1 MSRSGATV
9 APECVT
15 KYNELKL
22 GKEIKYIIYKLSDDY
37 KEVVVEDYSS
47 DNDWE
52 SFRNKLLSAKAGY
65 KGKEGKGPRYAV
77 YDFQWELAGGE
88 GTRNKIVFISWSPDE
103 GTLVFPRMTY
113 ASSKEALKNALPGL
127 GGEVQANGDDAIEYD
142 TILKDISKGTR

>member
-1 MSRSGATV
+1 MSQKSWLTRFFRASV

-47 DNDWE
+47 DKDWDN
-52 SFRNKLLSAKAGY
+52 FRNKLLEAKASY

-77 YDFQWELAGGE
+77 YDFQWDLPSGE
-88 GTRNKIVFISWSPDE
+88 GTRFANLNVMSAENHLIVFQEQDCFHFVVS
-103 GTLVFPRMTY
+103 G
-113 ASSKEALKNALPGL
+113 
-127 GGEVQANGDDAIEYD
+127 
-142 TILKDISKGTR
+142 